1 MKPVILGF
9 LGLKESFV
17 GDRWNSELST
27 TTKKPTLLYIERLA
41 QTRNSRY
48 DSEEF
53 VDTLEKMLKNNVH
66 FQRLKES
73 DWSIPHTKER
83 LRELI
88 KKVQS
93 ADIIM
98 GRYGAGMHNALY
110 ASQGAIVFQL
120 KT

>member
-1 MKPVILGF
+1 MRVFLEIDGILSN
-9 LGLKESFV
+9 LPQE
-17 GDRWNSELST
+17 
-27 TTKKPTLLYIERLA
+27 KPTLLYIERVAL
-41 QTRNSRY
+41 TRNSRY

-53 VDTLEKMLKNNVH
+53 VQTLERMFKNNVN

-83 LRELI
+83 LQELI
-88 KKVQS
+88 RKVQS

-110 ASQGAIVFQL
+110 ASQGAIVVQL